1 MFYDFS
7 CSFCRRKKTLAH
19 SRPHPCCRRRRPSNS
34 LCSCCFP
41 PPLPHPRRQG
51 RPSSPTSSVPHL
63 GSFSP
68 TPGEHRTG
76 RGSAL
81 VEGQRGSPA
90 GRLRALEAR
99 QAEAG
104 ADPCGG
110 MGAVAPSK
118 ASTAPSTRSPLSK
131 ISFLPMFLP
140 LSKLALLLRKI
151 PFGIGDEAN
160 RFRLIGATQTTG
172 VGRCRRRAA
181 FESHC
186 GLSSRC
192 QATFASR
199 PTSGS
204 LPT

>member
-1 MFYDFS
+1 
-7 CSFCRRKKTLAH
+7 
-19 SRPHPCCRRRRPSNS
+19 
-34 LCSCCFP
+34 
-41 PPLPHPRRQG
+41 
-51 RPSSPTSSVPHL
+51 
-63 GSFSP
+63 
-68 TPGEHRTG
+68 
-76 RGSAL
+76 
-81 VEGQRGSPA
+81 
-90 GRLRALEAR
+90 
-99 QAEAG
+99 
-104 ADPCGG
+104 

-186 GLSSRC
+186 GLSSRQLRRQNLHVRSADEPRC
-192 QATFASR
+192 ANY
-199 PTSGS
+199 P
-204 LPT
+204 LLIND